1 MIFGYIEMKNWF
13 CSDTLKT
20 KSNFDA
26 KIENVILANQ
36 FLNIIQLNECFLSF
50 FFFAKV

>member
-1 MIFGYIEMKNWF
+1 MIFGYIKMKNLF

-50 FFFAKV
+50 FFFC